1 MSPEKKAQVVA
12 FIQRD
17 IGGFVDAM
25 ESASSMPAFKQWV
38 KAEALYSRQRKV
50 AKAVDELGLDISPA
64 STATLHEHDIPAEG

>member
-1 MSPEKKAQVVA
+1 MSPEKKAQVRA
-12 FIQRD
+12 FIHKNID
-17 IGGFVDAM
+17 TFIDEL
-25 ESASSMPAFKQWV
+25 ESATSMSTFKQWV